1 MKLFKS
7 KKTKFILLLT
17 AFLTGAGFIVFNE
30 YGFLKYL
37 KLKSELN
44 KINEKIE
51 QTDKE
56 NKSLE
61 AGADSLDR
69 KVPAKI
75 EETTRE
81 KYNMKREG
89 EKSVKIMEK

>member
-1 MKLFKS
+1 VKLFKS
-7 KKTKFILLLT
+7 KKTKFILLLIV
-17 AFLTGAGFIVFNE
+17 FLTGAGFIVFNE
-30 YGFLKYL
+30 YGVLKYL

-61 AGADSLDR
+61 AGVDSLDR

-75 EETTRE
+75 EETARE
-81 KYNMKREG
+81 KYNLKREG
-89 EKSVKIMEK
+89 EKSVRVMEK